1 MRQYIIDNYEF
12 SEWTNK
18 MLNKV
23 EEKVGHKLS
32 DREVMMLIDDL
43 VGYVCEDEE
52 SVAQSIDAT
61 ILR

>member
-1 MRQYIIDNYEF
+1 MRQYKIDNYEF

-32 DREVMMLIDDL
+32 EREVLSLIDDL

-52 SVAQSIDAT
+52 RLEQSIDAT
-61 ILR
+61 IL